1 MTNAKLRLLRN
12 AREGRTERLEGYT
25 LKILDARKQGNF
37 IYAGK
42 IINDARRT
50 GVKLSQLAVI
60 TEISTPTLSN
70 WSMINKKA
78 TPEMKRWASEGKL
91 GVKAL
96 REIVR
101 LPKQYQIPLAEKI
114 IKKEVTINILDDLV
128 QHLKTAGININ
139 AEIKKLH
146 LDRDAFKK
154 GKIRPQAPVNYL
166 PQYNK
171 YRSKDVAD
179 KVNELS
185 EMLGSFDSRNLADW
199 EKLGLRPKIKVLSKL
214 LIMVNDNI
222 NDSNTMSK
230 M

>member
-1 MTNAKLRLLRN
+1 MNDTKLRLMRN
-12 AREGRTERLEGYT
+12 AREEKTEILLRYT
-25 LKILDARKQGNF
+25 DKILDARNKGNF

-42 IINDARRT
+42 IINDARKT

-114 IKKEVTINILDDLV
+114 IKKEVTINILDELV
-128 QHLKTAGININ
+128 QHLKTTGININ
-139 AEIKKLH
+139 VEIQKLH

-154 GKIRPQAPVNYL
+154 GKLRPQAPVNYL

-171 YRSKDVAD
+171 YRSKDIAD
-179 KVNELS
+179 KVNELA
-185 EMLGSFDSRNLADW
+185 EMISSFDSRNLADW

-214 LIMVNDNI
+214 LIMLNDNI
-222 NDSNTMSK
+222 NDSNQMPK